1 MSIFHYYYEPFALQW
16 ITKGSITDNYLIFN
30 MNQNQLVE
38 LMAPAS
44 GIWAGVANFVPKFA
58 FALVIFIVGCI
69 VAAFVKRLIVHLIR
83 AVKIDSL
90 LASAG
95 VEGVL
100 KRADLNLDSGKFLGT
115 LVQWFVVIVFLVASL
130 NVLGL
135 AQVNEFFLAVVVN
148 YLPRV
153 IVAVLMLIVGV
164 LVADFMGKVVVGGA
178 KATNV
183 MQANL
188 LGTLTRWSIWI
199 FTLLVALQQVGI
211 AGQLIQTIFL
221 GLVVALS
228 LAVGLAFGLGGQEAA
243 AKAIDRLRQE
253 IASRK

>member
-1 MSIFHYYYEPFALQW
+1 MF
-16 ITKGSITDNYLIFN
+16 
-30 MNQNQLVE
+30 QNQVGE
-38 LMAPAS
+38 LFGAPLT
-44 GIWAGVANFVPKFA
+44 GIWSGVADFVPRFV

-69 VAAFVKRLIVHLIR
+69 VASFVKKLIAHIIR
-83 AVKIDSL
+83 AIKLDSL

-95 VEGVL
+95 VDGVL
-100 KRADLNLDSGKFLGT
+100 KRADLSLDSGKFLGA

-135 AQVNEFFLAVVVN
+135 AQVNEFLLAVVVN

-178 KATNV
+178 RATNV

-188 LGTLTRWSIWI
+188 LGSLTRWAIWI
-199 FTLLVALQQVGI
+199 FALLVALQQVGI

-221 GLVVALS
+221 GLVVAVS

-243 AKAIDRLRQE
+243 SKAIDRIRQE

>member
-1 MSIFHYYYEPFALQW
+1 MFLKQILPSLADSSSAIL
-16 ITKGSITDNYLIFN
+16 
-30 MNQNQLVE
+30 
-38 LMAPAS
+38 
-44 GIWAGVANFVPKFA
+44 AGVVGFLPTFIS
-58 FALVIFIVGCI
+58 ALIIFIAGCV
-69 VAAFVKRLIVHLIR
+69 VASFVKKLIAHIIKAIKL
-83 AVKIDSL
+83 DSL
-90 LASAG
+90 LATAQ
-95 VEGVL
+95 VDALL

-115 LVQWFVVIVFLVASL
+115 LVQWFVVVVFLVASL

-135 AQVNEFFLAVVVN
+135 AQVNFFFLAVVVN

-153 IVAVLMLIVGV
+153 IVAVLMPIVGV
-164 LVADFMGKVVVGGA
+164 VAADFMGKVVVGGA
-178 KATNV
+178 KASNI

-188 LGTLTRWSIWI
+188 LGSLTRWSIWI
-199 FTLLVALQQVGI
+199 FALLVALQQVGI

>member
-1 MSIFHYYYEPFALQW
+1 MF
-16 ITKGSITDNYLIFN
+16 
-30 MNQNQLVE
+30 QNQVGDLFAGP
-38 LMAPAS
+38 LT
-44 GIWAGVANFVPKFA
+44 GIWSGVSEFIPRFV

-69 VAAFVKRLIVHLIR
+69 VASFIKKLIVHIIR
-83 AVKIDSL
+83 MIKLDQL
-90 LASAG
+90 LATAG
-95 VEGVL
+95 VDVVL
-100 KRADLNLDSGKFLGT
+100 RRADMNLDSGKFLGT

-135 AQVNEFFLAVVVN
+135 AQVNEFFLEVVVN

-188 LGTLTRWSIWI
+188 LGSITRWAIWI
-199 FTLLVALQQVGI
+199 FALLVALQQVGI

-221 GLVVALS
+221 GLVVAVS

-243 AKAIDRLRQE
+243 SRAIERIRQE

>member
-1 MSIFHYYYEPFALQW
+1 MF
-16 ITKGSITDNYLIFN
+16 
-30 MNQNQLVE
+30 QNQVGE
-38 LMAPAS
+38 LFSAPLT
-44 GIWAGVANFVPKFA
+44 GIWAGVADFVPRFV

-69 VAAFVKRLIVHLIR
+69 VASFVKKLIAHIIKAIKL
-83 AVKIDSL
+83 DSL
-90 LASAG
+90 LATAQ
-95 VEGVL
+95 VDALL

-115 LVQWFVVIVFLVASL
+115 LVQWFVVVVFLVASL

-178 KATNV
+178 KASNV

-188 LGTLTRWSIWI
+188 LGSLTRWSIWI
-199 FTLLVALQQVGI
+199 FALLVALQQVGI

-221 GLVVALS
+221 GLVVAVS
-228 LAVGLAFGLGGQEAA
+228 LAVGLAFGLGGQDAA
-243 AKAIDRLRQE
+243 AKAIDRIRQE

>member
-1 MSIFHYYYEPFALQW
+1 MFLNQMLQSLADSFSA
-16 ITKGSITDNYLIFN
+16 IS
-30 MNQNQLVE
+30 
-38 LMAPAS
+38 
-44 GIWAGVANFVPKFA
+44 AGFVGFLPNFLS
-58 FALVIFIVGCI
+58 ALVIFIIGCV
-69 VAAFVKRLIVHLIR
+69 VASFIKKLIAHLIK
-83 AVKIDSL
+83 AIKLDSL
-90 LASAG
+90 LATAQIDSL
-95 VEGVL
+95 L

-115 LVQWFVVIVFLVASL
+115 LVQWFVVIVFLIASL

-135 AQVNEFFLAVVVN
+135 TQVNEFLLAVVVS

-178 KATNV
+178 KASNV
-183 MQANL
+183 AQANL
-188 LGTLTRWSIWI
+188 LGSLTRWSIWI
-199 FTLLVALQQVGI
+199 FALLVALQQVGI

-221 GLVVALS
+221 GLVVAIS

-243 AKAIDRLRQE
+243 AKAIDRIRQE